1 MRFLS
6 NVVIFV
12 SFLLF
17 FNASFAGTA
26 EIKPRKLSEC
36 LEAIEEGRV
45 LYGETNA
52 NYDKYR
58 AINDGSLFV
67 YLYRPNSEEISC
79 NEIVMD

>member
-17 FNASFAGTA
+17 LNASFAGTT

-45 LYGETNA
+45 LYEEANE

-58 AINDGSLFV
+58 VSNEGSLFG
-67 YLYRPNSEEISC
+67 YLYEPNF
-79 NEIVMD
+79 